1 MSASEILSPATPE
14 PRTVQI
20 DIGGMTCASCVS
32 RVERKLGK
40 LEGVSATVNLPL
52 ETAQVTVRG
61 NIADQQIL
69 DTVQATGYTATL
81 KNPAGPGA
89 QQPARE
95 RETRARPE
103 AGGRGETAGHQAA
116 NTHQEDHLE
125 HGGAAA
131 SLRPRLILAAIFTV
145 PMFLISM
152 FPALQF
158 PHWGWAAGLLTLPV
172 VTWAAWPFHRA
183 AAINARHLASTMDT
197 LVSIGVSAALPSRP
211 SSWPLIHS

>member
-81 KNPAGPGA
+81 KNPAGGDLGGVAVPPRGRH
-89 QQPARE
+89 QCPPPCLHHGHPRVHWRQCGLCLLGRPAG
-95 RETRARPE
+95 P
-103 AGGRGETAGHQAA
+103 
-116 NTHQEDHLE
+116 
-125 HGGAAA
+125 
-131 SLRPRLILAAIFTV
+131 
-145 PMFLISM
+145 
-152 FPALQF
+152 
-158 PHWGWAAGLLTLPV
+158 
-172 VTWAAWPFHRA
+172 
-183 AAINARHLASTMDT
+183 
-197 LVSIGVSAALPSRP
+197 
-211 SSWPLIHS
+211 

>member
-1 MSASEILSPATPE
+1 MRASEILSPATPE

-52 ETAQVTVRG
+52 ETAQVTVQG

-89 QQPARE
+89 Q
-95 RETRARPE
+95 
-103 AGGRGETAGHQAA
+103 
-116 NTHQEDHLE
+116 
-125 HGGAAA
+125 
-131 SLRPRLILAAIFTV
+131 
-145 PMFLISM
+145 
-152 FPALQF
+152 
-158 PHWGWAAGLLTLPV
+158 
-172 VTWAAWPFHRA
+172 
-183 AAINARHLASTMDT
+183 
-197 LVSIGVSAALPSRP
+197 
-211 SSWPLIHS
+211 